1 MRIAPTGIP
10 GRAQVPSGGVATL
23 ERKAAPF
30 LRVAPS
36 GWALTTALLIALV
49 ALSLFARTRA
59 IDATFWIDEAL
70 SVGIASFPLLEIP
83 EVLRQDGSP
92 PLYYMLLHLWMD
104 VFGSSEEA
112 THALSIVFALLAVP
126 VAFWA
131 GRTLFGPRT
140 GLTAAALAAVNPFLT
155 IYAQETRMYSLV
167 ILLSLVATGAF
178 LHGFV
183 YGRRRYVVVFGV
195 AVAVMLYTHNW
206 ALFFIVGTLAALAIC
221 LRELADRR
229 RLVIDAVLAYGGA
242 FLVYLP
248 WVPTLVFQALHTGAP
263 WSNPPSP
270 LELIGGL
277 AYVLAGQG
285 SLVAIVLASGV
296 GLGTVLRERGT
307 PERTALL
314 AAIAIAAGT
323 LLSGWLFSQVA
334 PAWAN
339 RYLGVLLGPLILLA
353 AAALPRAGRLGLV
366 ALTMVFLFWIAYRA
380 PEDKSNA
387 RALAERFAPKLEA
400 GDVVLSTQ
408 PEQVP
413 VLEYYLPDG
422 LRYATPLGPVADPR
436 VMDWRDAMERLEA
449 SNVPTHLD
457 PLLEGLPVGSQVL
470 LVQPQIRD
478 EDAWKADWTSLVRV
492 RSGQWGAAFVER
504 QGMTAVEYY
513 EPPLTQ
519 NVPRALKVHLFEKTD
534 AG

>member
-1 MRIAPTGIP
+1 M
-10 GRAQVPSGGVATL
+10 ATL
-23 ERKAAPF
+23 ERKVAPL
-30 LRVAPS
+30 LRVAPT
-36 GWALTTALLIALV
+36 GWAATTTLLGALV
-49 ALSLFARTRA
+49 VLSLFVRTRA
-59 IDATFWIDEAL
+59 IDATFWIDEGL

-92 PLYYMLLHLWMD
+92 PLYYLLLHLWMD
-104 VFGSSEEA
+104 AFGSSEEA
-112 THALSIVFALLAVP
+112 THALSIAFALLVVP

-140 GLTAAALAAVNPFLT
+140 GWTAAALAAVNPFLT

-167 ILLSLVATGAF
+167 ILLSMLATGAF

-183 YGRRRYVVVFGV
+183 HGRRRYVALF
-195 AVAVMLYTHNW
+195 AATLAVMLYTHNW
-206 ALFFIVGTLAALAIC
+206 ALFFAVGALAALAVC
-221 LRELADRR
+221 LREIEDRR
-229 RLVIDAVLAYGGA
+229 RLLTDATLAFGGA

-248 WVPTLVFQALHTGAP
+248 WVPTLLFQALHTGAP

-277 AYVLAGQG
+277 SVVLAGQG

-296 GLGTVLRERGT
+296 GLSTVLRERAT
-307 PERTALL
+307 PERTAVL
-314 AAIAIAAGT
+314 AAIALAAAT
-323 LLSGWLFSQVA
+323 LLSGWLFSQIA

-353 AAALPRAGRLGLV
+353 AAALPRAGKLGLV
-366 ALTMVFLFWIAYRA
+366 ALTMVFLFWVAYRA

-387 RALAERFAPKLEA
+387 RELAQRFAPLLER
-400 GDVVLSTQ
+400 GDLVVSTQ

-413 VLEYYLPDG
+413 VLAYYLPDG

-436 VMDWRDAMERLEA
+436 VMDWRDAMTRLEQSSVA
-449 SNVPTHLD
+449 THLD
-457 PLLEGLPVGSQVL
+457 PLLDDVEPGSHVM

-478 EDAWKADWTSLVRV
+478 DDAWKADWTSLVRV
-492 RSGQWGAAFVER
+492 RSGEWGAAFFER
-504 QGMTAVEYY
+504 EGLTSVDYY
-513 EPPLTQ
+513 APPIGDDL
-519 NVPRALKVHLFEKTD
+519 PRALKVHLFEKTKP
-534 AG
+534 G